1 MEAKAKV
8 RVRVRAGA
16 RREKLEVL
24 SRKELSIAVR
34 EKALENA
41 ANRRVIELVALHF
54 RVPKSGVRILRGHRS
69 MSKFLSIA

>member
-1 MEAKAKV
+1 MEIKV
-8 RVRVRAGA
+8 RVRASA

-54 RVPKSGVRILRGHRS
+54 GVPKSRVPILRGHRS
-69 MSKFLSIA
+69 MSKFLSIG

>member
-1 MEAKAKV
+1 MEVKV
-8 RVRVRAGA
+8 KVRAGA

-24 SRKELSIAVR
+24 SPRELSIAVR

-54 RVPKSGVRILRGHRS
+54 TVPKSRVRMVRGHRS
-69 MSKFLSIA
+69 PSKMLSVE